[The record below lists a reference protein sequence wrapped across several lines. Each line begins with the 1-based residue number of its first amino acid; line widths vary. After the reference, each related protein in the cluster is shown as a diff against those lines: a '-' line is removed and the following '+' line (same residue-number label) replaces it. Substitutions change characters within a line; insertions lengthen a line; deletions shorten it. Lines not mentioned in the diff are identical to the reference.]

1 MVYKLRYDYRIVN
14 TQATDSNDSLLCS
27 IRQDCDMP
35 KALKVPGTHDGHAT
49 IKTDVMEFLG
59 LRRPE
64 TLNAKVPKPY
74 EP

>member
-1 MVYKLRYDYRIVN
+1 
-14 TQATDSNDSLLCS
+14 
-27 IRQDCDMP
+27 MP

-59 LRRPE
+59 LRHPE